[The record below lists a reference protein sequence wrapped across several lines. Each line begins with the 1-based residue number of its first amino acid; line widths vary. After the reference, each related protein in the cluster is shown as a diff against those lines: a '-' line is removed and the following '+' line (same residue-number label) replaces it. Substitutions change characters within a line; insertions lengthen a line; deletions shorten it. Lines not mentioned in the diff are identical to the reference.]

1 MQYTKGEMLIIT
13 GLAALVEEEGKTP
26 REAVAIGRKLGQDT
40 FFALQE
46 IATELK
52 KGE

>member
-13 GLAALVEEEGKTP
+13 GLAALVEEDGKTP
-26 REAVAIGRKLGQDT
+26 HEALDIARKLGQDT

-46 IATELK
+46 IAAESK